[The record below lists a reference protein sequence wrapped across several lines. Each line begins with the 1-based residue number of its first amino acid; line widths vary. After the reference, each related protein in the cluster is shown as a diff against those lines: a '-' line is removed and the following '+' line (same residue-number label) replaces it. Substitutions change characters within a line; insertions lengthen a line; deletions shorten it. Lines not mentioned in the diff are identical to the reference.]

1 MKISITSQLSLSNLS
16 HTLNHCVWKS
26 TGSSPSH
33 THTPLLHVLYLAPCP
48 HLSPSPQGLN
58 PPADSEQTE
67 AAALALSWKRKLY
80 HQRTMEAITAPL
92 GARGLRKLNRNR
104 ISTPSLVT
112 VIQPT
117 STFSASYEQ
126 QWCKHDRNS
135 PVYITIILNSIFNPY
150 VVVKKPH
157 ASFADI

>member
-1 MKISITSQLSLSNLS
+1 MVQLLSSIIKTSITSKLSLSNLS
-16 HTLNHCVWKS
+16 HTLNHCVQES
-26 TGSSPSH
+26 TGASPSH
-33 THTPLLHVLYLAPCP
+33 TPPTCYPSRTTIPTP
-48 HLSPSPQGLN
+48 LSPSPQGLN

-126 QWCKHDRNS
+126 Q
-135 PVYITIILNSIFNPY
+135 
-150 VVVKKPH
+150 
-157 ASFADI
+157 

>member
-26 TGSSPSH
+26 TGSSPH
-33 THTPLLHVLYLAPCP
+33 THTHTHPSYTFSISHHA
-48 HLSPSPQGLN
+48 HTSISPSLQGLN
-58 PPADSEQTE
+58 PPADSEQTD

-126 QWCKHDRNS
+126 Q
-135 PVYITIILNSIFNPY
+135 
-150 VVVKKPH
+150 
-157 ASFADI
+157 